1 MKRLVFCAIGLMLAG
16 LLAACSL
23 PPEKP
28 VTKGELMK
36 TNIYSTFTVKEPPE
50 SVLAALNRDGE
61 VVVEATLKGG
71 KTEFFLKIMVT
82 SEGIRFS
89 VIEK

>member
-1 MKRLVFCAIGLMLAG
+1 MKRFALSVIGLQLIG

-23 PPEKP
+23 PPERP
-28 VTKGELMK
+28 VTKADLMK

-61 VVVEATLKGG
+61 VVVEATYKGKG
-71 KTEFFLKIMVT
+71 EFYLKILAT
-82 SEGIRFS
+82 SDGIRFS
-89 VIEK
+89 IIEK